1 MGYGNQQQA
10 ARVSAARLASISGSA
25 APVAASTSGNAAPIA
40 RVSHEPD
47 LSRMRARGIEE
58 TPEERKRRLAA
69 KTVNFTASFIARL
82 LLMAALAKFGY
93 DAYEMT
99 GVRHRGAAFGLF
111 AMLADFGRVAL
122 KAMEPGTK

>member
-1 MGYGNQQQA
+1 MGYGNHQQA

-25 APVAASTSGNAAPIA
+25 APVAASTSGNTAPIA
-40 RVSHEPD
+40 RASHEPD

-99 GVRHRGAAFGLF
+99 GVIHRGAAIGLF